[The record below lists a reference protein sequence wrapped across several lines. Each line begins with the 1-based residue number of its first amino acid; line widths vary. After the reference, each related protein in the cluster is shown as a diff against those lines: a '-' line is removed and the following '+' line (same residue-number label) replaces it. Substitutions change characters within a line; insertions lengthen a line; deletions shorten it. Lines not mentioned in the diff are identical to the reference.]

1 MINESVCGNER
12 DGWEKDLVSRA
23 AEMAQVSA
31 KGGFNLFWGLAAST
45 IVSAVGVILTARLL
59 SQPEFGVVA
68 IALMAPTLISLFRDW
83 GVNSAITRYT
93 AQYAAEDKTANIK
106 RVFAAGL
113 LFELA
118 LGVLLSLASFLLSG
132 FLATSVFH
140 RPDIEP
146 LIQVASLTVVGGA
159 FLTAAQSAFIG
170 QERMELNSVTLIIQ
184 SVLKTVLAPLL
195 IILGFGAFGA
205 ILGSTIAV
213 LAAGL
218 VSIVIFYLAIYRKL
232 QRLKDEKLEVA
243 RTVKTMFKY
252 GLPLSLSAILGGF
265 LAQFFNFLM
274 AIYCT
279 DLLIGNYQVAVNFA
293 VLITF
298 FATPIATVMFPA
310 FSKLNPQE
318 EKEAVRYVFQFSVK
332 YAALLVVPATAI
344 IMALSQPVVS
354 TIFGEKYIDA
364 PLFLTLYSI
373 IYLYSAFGSLSLG
386 NLLNGIGKTDVN
398 LKLTIITF
406 AVGLPLSLLLI
417 PKLGIIGLIA
427 TTLIAG
433 IPSLFT
439 GLWWIRKRLTVT
451 VDWASSAKILLA
463 SAIAAAATYT
473 VTSQLPTP
481 DWAKLIIGTAMFLTI
496 CVTATPLIGAINKTD
511 VYNLR
516 AMLKELGPLSNIF
529 DLPLNTIEKLA
540 PNLREKPPS
549 QH

>member
-1 MINESVCGNER
+1 
-12 DGWEKDLVSRA
+12 
-23 AEMAQVSA
+23 
-31 KGGFNLFWGLAAST
+31 
-45 IVSAVGVILTARLL
+45 
-59 SQPEFGVVA
+59 
-68 IALMAPTLISLFRDW
+68 
-83 GVNSAITRYT
+83 
-93 AQYAAEDKTANIK
+93 
-106 RVFAAGL
+106 
-113 LFELA
+113 
-118 LGVLLSLASFLLSG
+118 
-132 FLATSVFH
+132 
-140 RPDIEP
+140 
-146 LIQVASLTVVGGA
+146 
-159 FLTAAQSAFIG
+159 
-170 QERMELNSVTLIIQ
+170 
-184 SVLKTVLAPLL
+184 
-195 IILGFGAFGA
+195 
-205 ILGSTIAV
+205 
-213 LAAGL
+213 
-218 VSIVIFYLAIYRKL
+218 
-232 QRLKDEKLEVA
+232 
-243 RTVKTMFKY
+243 MFKY
-252 GLPLSLSAILGGF
+252 GLPLSLSAILSGF

-298 FATPIATVMFPA
+298 FATPIATVLFPA
-310 FSKLNPQE
+310 FSKLNPLE
-318 EKEAVRYVFQFSVK
+318 EKEAVRNVFQFSVK

-354 TIFGEKYIDA
+354 TIFGEKYADA
-364 PLFLTLYSI
+364 PLFLALYSI

-398 LKLTIITF
+398 LKLTIINF

-433 IPSLFT
+433 IPSLIT

-481 DWAKLIIGTAMFLTI
+481 DWAKLIIGTAVFLTI
-496 CVTATPLIGAINKTD
+496 CVTTTPLIGAINKTD

-516 AMLKELGPLSNIF
+516 EMLRELGPLSHIF

-540 PNLREKPPS
+540 PNPPENPPS
-549 QH
+549 QPPPGQH